1 MLLLGLSVFCEARS
15 PAENY
20 IIHCS
25 GCHKSNGS
33 GSQINLVPDIRNVVG
48 YFTQVPD
55 GRAYIIQVADISQAP
70 LPDDDLAAL
79 INWTLYKFSKDQL
92 ATHFKLY
99 TEKEVKKLR
108 NTRPADLHSV
118 RRKLLVSLKQRGIQ
132 LPKYVRP

>member
-1 MLLLGLSVFCEARS
+1 M
-15 PAENY
+15 
-20 IIHCS
+20 
-25 GCHKSNGS
+25 
-33 GSQINLVPDIRNVVG
+33 VG